1 MRGELPVAHIS
12 DDLRI
17 QAIIIAFCFGALIGS
32 LWRAPGVPIAI
43 CSAMLVA
50 IGFNPV
56 KAAVMALVADTA
68 PSAFGALATPITVLN
83 GQTDLPYNVLG
94 AMVGRQCPFIAG
106 ILPFV
111 LVFIVDGARGLRMT
125 WPAALVGG
133 LSFAVVQ
140 YVVSNFF
147 AVQITDVVASLVSA
161 GTLIALTRVWRPSN
175 VLTVPNENAGP
186 APSRRDMLLAYAPY
200 IFIVI
205 VFSLSQIPPVAR
217 VLNYGVYK
225 FPWPGLA
232 LDPSSTVW
240 PLPINTTF
248 TVNYLPVAGTLL
260 LFCGILTMIA
270 LRVRPAVALRAF
282 GAALVQVRWALPTIF
297 MILAIAYIMN
307 WSGQTTTLG
316 RFLAGAGSAYALLSP
331 VIGWIGVV
339 VTGSDASTNALFG
352 HLQVEAAKATG
363 ISPVLLA
370 ATNTTGGV
378 LGKMLSPQSLAIGA
392 AAVGVIGREGEIF
405 RSVFGWAVALLAG
418 LCLFVYLQS
427 TPILGWMVLISL
439 IKQGGRSNVTD
450 YRKLFDLTGKTAVVL
465 GAASGIGKSSAEAL
479 AGLGAQVCPALTAT
493 ASAVEATAAGI
504 RESGG
509 EADAIA
515 RDAASAGEVATLAEV
530 GKAKFPRLDIAVTT
544 PGLNI
549 RKTILDYSEED
560 LDRVINLNIKGTV
573 YFFRAFGRIMVD
585 QRGGSLIACSSV
597 RAVTIEPGLA
607 VYGCTKAAIGL
618 LVSRRPSRRRQR
630 HCAQYR
636 RDRTDRTVQ
645 TAA

>member
-1 MRGELPVAHIS
+1 MYQQIYDPVAGSLGWSSVFAAIPLTLMFLMLGVFKRSPQLSALVSLIVCLAVAVLVYSMPFSVALNSGGYGVAFSMMTIGWILINAMWIYHITVKTGHFAILRESFGHIS

-17 QAIIIAFCFGALIGS
+17 QAIIIAFCFGARIEAVAGS
-32 LWRAPGVPIAI
+32 GVPIAI

-50 IGFNPV
+50 IGFSPV

-68 PSAFGALATPITVLN
+68 PVAFGALATPITVLN

-94 AMVGRQCPFIAG
+94 AMVGRQCPFIAA
-106 ILPFV
+106 ILPFI

-125 WPAALVGG
+125 WSAALAAG
-133 LSFAVVQ
+133 LSFALTQ

-232 LDPSSTVW
+232 LIRADGSAV
-240 PLPINTTF
+240 NTMF
-248 TVNYLPVAGTLL
+248 TVNYLPVSGTLL
-260 LFCGILTMIA
+260 LFCGVLTMIA
-270 LRVRPAVALRAF
+270 LRVQPTIALRAF

-316 RFLAGAGSAYALLSP
+316 RFLAGAGSAYALISP

-427 TPILGWMVLISL
+427 TPILGWMV
-439 IKQGGRSNVTD
+439 
-450 YRKLFDLTGKTAVVL
+450 
-465 GAASGIGKSSAEAL
+465 
-479 AGLGAQVCPALTAT
+479 P
-493 ASAVEATAAGI
+493 
-504 RESGG
+504 
-509 EADAIA
+509 
-515 RDAASAGEVATLAEV
+515 
-530 GKAKFPRLDIAVTT
+530 
-544 PGLNI
+544 
-549 RKTILDYSEED
+549 
-560 LDRVINLNIKGTV
+560 
-573 YFFRAFGRIMVD
+573 
-585 QRGGSLIACSSV
+585 
-597 RAVTIEPGLA
+597 
-607 VYGCTKAAIGL
+607 
-618 LVSRRPSRRRQR
+618 
-630 HCAQYR
+630 
-636 RDRTDRTVQ
+636 
-645 TAA
+645 